1 MFDRWSN
8 WRRPGTGER
17 LGAMGATTAA
27 VLRTG
32 SGSAQLGIV
41 PARAWD
47 VLGPLTLRPL
57 KPCSC

>member
-1 MFDRWSN
+1 
-8 WRRPGTGER
+8 
-17 LGAMGATTAA
+17 MGATTAA